1 MHYLIL
7 VALFV
12 FSAVNNAA
20 LAEQQPYLAASD
32 LAGIRDIGGGPR
44 GAISVS
50 PDGKW
55 VAFQIQEPDLEA
67 GNFKL
72 SWHSIS
78 IQSGRPHFIADGGDI
93 LLNPKLLAW
102 TNGHRPTARAK
113 WAPDSSRF
121 AYLVRRNGKTQIW
134 ASRPTETGQVQLTR
148 SAGDVM
154 DFAWSKDSS
163 KLYFETGSDRAQVH
177 STYPGEER
185 QGLLFDDRFDSRV
198 SQRPFV
204 RICGDGF
211 TLTGAVSLSRRCAP
225 PVWVYDFDMEAER
238 PATSDEKDIFE
249 DLRKGNRSPGFLRD
263 HEVVHL
269 RQSPDGRGYA
279 WLENVDPQ
287 TYTGH
292 AAPMRIH
299 ASIDD
304 SMFRC
309 EADSC
314 QAYRGRSQQDI
325 GRGHQDMWWSW
336 DTTEILFLR
345 RDGPSHGLTGLYGWS
360 LVSGEVRRILQ
371 TEDWLTECNLVDD
384 HLICLYQTWT
394 QPRKVVSVSVADGHI
409 KTLFDPNPELNNIQ
423 FSKIEKLEWEDD
435 YGNPTHAHL
444 VYPRNYLPGHSY
456 PLVIVTPLS
465 RGFLRGGNGDEYPI
479 HPLAAEGFFVLSQ
492 ETPRNFE
499 KSTPLRELSQSEKWG
514 EEMMYRRNSVLSSQI
529 RIVQELSRSGF
540 VDADRVAIT
549 GLSEGASQVT
559 YAVMNSELF
568 AVGIATGAFLTESTH
583 YLMNESLRSREEFMF
598 ETQESG
604 EQSLY
609 ELLSIGLNAD
619 RVQSPILFN
628 VSDTELLSMSEN
640 FARLKDSGKPVE
652 LYVYPGE
659 WHIKWRPEHRL
670 AVYRRNIQWLKFW
683 LMDDEEDDPV
693 SLGQYDRWREM
704 REERCSWD
712 EPEDDKPAYCAAAI
726 H

>member
-50 PDGKW
+50 PDGNW

-121 AYLVRRNGKTQIW
+121 AYLVRSNGKTQIW
-134 ASRPTETGQVQLTR
+134 TSRPTETGQVQLTR
-148 SAGDVM
+148 SVGDVM

-185 QGLLFDDRFDSRV
+185 QGSLFDDRFDSRV

-287 TYTGH
+287 TYTGRV
-292 AAPMRIH
+292 APMRIH

-309 EADSC
+309 EADPC
-314 QAYRGRSQQDI
+314 QAYRWRGQQDI

-360 LVSGEVRRILQ
+360 LVSGDVRRILQ
-371 TEDWLTECNLVDD
+371 TEDWLSECNLVSDR
-384 HLICLYQTWT
+384 LICLHETWT
-394 QPRKVVSVSVADGHI
+394 RPRRIVSVSLEDGVVE
-409 KTLFDPNPELNNIQ
+409 LLYDPNPD
-423 FSKIEKLEWEDD
+423 FSKFHFTKIEKLEWEDSF
-435 YGNPTHAHL
+435 GNPTHGHL
-444 VYPRNYLPGHSY
+444 VYPKNYYPGRSY
-456 PLVIVTPLS
+456 PLVIVTYQS
-465 RGFLRGGNGDEYPI
+465 RGFLRGGIGDEYPI
-479 HPLAAEGFFVLSQ
+479 HPLAAQGFFVLSHEMPVNLEKRAKAERWWSNEL
-492 ETPRNFE
+492 ET
-499 KSTPLRELSQSEKWG
+499 
-514 EEMMYRRNSVLSSQI
+514 YRRQSVLSSQLLI
-529 RIVQELSRSGF
+529 TQGLINGGL

-549 GLSEGASQVT
+549 GLSEGSAQTT
-559 YAVMNSELF
+559 YAILNSDLF
-568 AVGIATGAFLTESTH
+568 ATGIATGSFGAESTH
-583 YLMNESLRSREEFMF
+583 YLMNESLRFRERFMF
-598 ETQESG
+598 EAPEGQDK
-604 EQSLY
+604 SLY

-628 VSDTELLSMSEN
+628 VSDEELLGTSEN
-640 FARLKDSGKPVE
+640 FARLKDAGKPVE
-652 LYVYPGE
+652 MYVYPGE
-659 WHIKWRPEHRL
+659 HHIKWQPTHRL
-670 AVYRRNIQWLKFW
+670 AIYRRNIQWLKFW
-683 LMDDEEDDPV
+683 LIDDEEDDPV

-704 REERCSWD
+704 RDERCSWD
-712 EPEDDKPAYCAAAI
+712 EPEEDKPAYCEAAI